1 MEAEDTE
8 LDIDAAASGDPKP
21 GTALAR
27 VRAVSVA
34 LSDAARRSRLS
45 SRRAAS
51 LRSGGFENR
60 RGAKLTRYLLLG
72 SFVAIFVL
80 PTVAAILY
88 FGLIAT
94 DQYVAEAEFT
104 VSAGESPLRDGIA
117 SLTGIP
123 SQLILQDTQ
132 IITNFIDSR
141 EMVDKL
147 QQRIG
152 IRQIYSNDKAD
163 YFARF
168 DPEKPVERLVK
179 YWKKVSHSS
188 IKLPGG
194 LVKFTVRA
202 FTPKDA
208 KLVADTTVSLCEEL
222 VNNLNARINADA
234 LRLAEIGLQRASQ
247 RLAKTLAAQEVERNS
262 SGILETSLSADAISG
277 LLKQLRGTLLNLGGA
292 YETQLKYMNPD
303 TPQMQEAKSRIDVLR
318 GQIAKLES
326 QLTSRP
332 DPTDAGAGGGDDT
345 IAAAMTRFGA
355 LDVEQKADVD
365 LYTDAAA
372 ALEHARIAAE
382 FKMIYLKVYVQPSL
396 PQESEYPER
405 GLDIF
410 LVAVS
415 SLALWGVLV
424 ALGAVVRDNMA

>member
-1 MEAEDTE
+1 MEGEDTE
-8 LDIDAAASGDPKP
+8 LEIEEGAPAEPKP

-27 VRAVSVA
+27 ARAVSLA

-60 RGAKLTRYLLLG
+60 RGAKTVRYLLIV
-72 SFVAIFVL
+72 SFVAIFVI
-80 PTVAAILY
+80 PTVAAILF
-88 FGLIAT
+88 FGLIAAN
-94 DQYVAEAEFT
+94 QYVAEAEFT

-132 IITNFIDSR
+132 IITNFLNSR

-152 IRQIYSNDKAD
+152 IRRIYSNDNAD
-163 YFARF
+163 FFARF
-168 DPEKPVERLVK
+168 DPEKPAERLVK
-179 YWKKVSHSS
+179 YWKHVSHAS

-194 LVKFTVRA
+194 LVKLSVRA
-202 FTPKDA
+202 FTPHDA
-208 KLVADTTVSLCEEL
+208 KLVADTTLELCEEL
-222 VNNLNARINADA
+222 VNSLNARINADA
-234 LRLAEIGLQRASQ
+234 VALAEAGLQRASE
-247 RLAKTLAAQEVERNS
+247 RLAKTLAAQEVERNQ
-262 SGILETSLSADAISG
+262 SGILETKISAEGVTA
-277 LLKQLRGTLLNLGGA
+277 LLKQLRGTLLTLSGS
-292 YETQLKYMNPD
+292 YDTQLKYLNAD
-303 TPQMQEAKSRIDVLR
+303 TPQMQEMKSRIDVMQ

-326 QLTSRP
+326 QLTSAP
-332 DPTDAGAGGGDDT
+332 GSTDASAASGDAT

-355 LDVEQKADVD
+355 LEVEQKADEE
-365 LYTDAAA
+365 LYTDAAT

-415 SLALWGVLV
+415 SLALWGLIV
-424 ALGAVVRDNMA
+424 ALGAVARNHMA